1 LTAEAFFIVITA
13 ENWLDAPFFLFSY
26 KQMNTLNINYPKV
39 DSACIEQAYNN
50 AAEASSFLHDAE
62 KAQVIAEITEL
73 LHEKNAVLIA
83 HYYTAE
89 EVQALAENTGGCVA
103 DSLEMA
109 RFGRDHAAQTLMV
122 AGVRFMGE
130 TAKILSPEKKVLMPS
145 LQAECSLDLNCPA
158 ELFREERRK
167 YPDRLAV
174 VYANTSA
181 AVKAEADWVVTSSN
195 ALKIVAH
202 LKQEGRKILWA
213 SDRFLGDYIQ
223 RETGADMLLWPGSC
237 IVHEQFKA
245 DGLRRLKE
253 RYPQAQVLVHPESPM
268 DIIQLADYVG
278 STSNLLS
285 AAKCSSAPVFIV
297 ATEPGIFYKMRQAM
311 PDKLFLEAPKAGEG
325 ASCESCSRCPWMAMN
340 GLRNVLAALR
350 DSSNAIQIEE
360 SVRVRAVESI
370 NRMMN
375 FSFTANQPSC
385 A

>member
-1 LTAEAFFIVITA
+1 MLKV
-13 ENWLDAPFFLFSY
+13 
-26 KQMNTLNINYPKV
+26 NYPTV
-39 DSACIEQAYNN
+39 DAARIEQAYRA
-50 AAEASSFLHDAE
+50 AAEASLPPGE
-62 KAQVIAEITEL
+62 EQRQVIAAVKSL

-83 HYYTAE
+83 HYYTEDA
-89 EVQALAENTGGCVA
+89 VQELAESTGGCVA

-109 RFGRDHAAQTLMV
+109 RFGRDHAAQTLVV

-130 TAKILSPEKKVLMPS
+130 TAKILSPDKRVLMPS

-158 ELFREERRK
+158 ELFREARRQHPERT
-167 YPDRLAV
+167 AV

-202 LKQEGRKILWA
+202 LKQEGQKILWA
-213 SDRFLGDYIQ
+213 SDRFLGSYIQ

-253 RYPQAQVLVHPESPM
+253 RHPEAEVLVHPESPPEV
-268 DIIQLADYVG
+268 IGLADYVG
-278 STSNLLS
+278 STTNLLN
-285 AAKCSSAPVFIV
+285 AAKRSKAPAFIV

-325 ASCESCSRCPWMAMN
+325 AICESCSRCPWMAMN
-340 GLRNVLAALR
+340 GLRNLLAALQDGR
-350 DSSNAIQIEE
+350 NEVQVEE
-360 SVRVRAVESI
+360 SVRLRAVESLS
-370 NRMMN
+370 RMMG
-375 FSFTANQPSC
+375 FSFAASPPTC